1 MATEVVTLTKARPS
15 TVRKLF
21 PYTYTNQGK
30 NMFSEAFCAGP
41 SGAQSQAWVFHESAP
56 AGC

>member
-21 PYTYTNQGK
+21 PYTNQGK
-30 NMFSEAFCAGP
+30 NMFSEAFCVGP

-56 AGC
+56 AG